1 MSSSRGCVPLGTHK
15 VLWCLS
21 TNPIFAATPR
31 NVQGET
37 VTSIL
42 QIKKPGLSR
51 TGSKVQKGRFRFP
64 NPSEVLFHTL
74 RWADAAQEV
83 CLSSTRVTAVEG
95 HPAPG

>member
-1 MSSSRGCVPLGTHK
+1 MSNSRGCVPLGTHK

-37 VTSIL
+37 VTTIL

-51 TGSKVQKGRFRFP
+51 TGSKVQKGDLGFLTPPRSF
-64 NPSEVLFHTL
+64 SIHYAGLMHTAG
-74 RWADAAQEV
+74 RE
-83 CLSSTRVTAVEG
+83 
-95 HPAPG
+95 PASQARG